1 MQLKVYEEAEKSF
14 DSIFLILDVGGL
26 DPKLDRILE
35 LKNERVSNSERTPEI
50 VVVDAKRKPS
60 ASKR

>member
-1 MQLKVYEEAEKSF
+1 MQLKVYEEAERSF

-26 DPKLDRILE
+26 GQKLNRILE
-35 LKNERVSNSERTPEI
+35 LKNERASNSERTPEI
-50 VVVDAKRKPS
+50 VVVDAKQKPS

>member
-1 MQLKVYEEAEKSF
+1 LAK
-14 DSIFLILDVGGL
+14 G
-26 DPKLDRILE
+26 
-35 LKNERVSNSERTPEI
+35 ERAADI

>member
-1 MQLKVYEEAEKSF
+1 VKCGREQTEEAL
-14 DSIFLILDVGGL
+14 FLIIDVGKMGT
-26 DPKLDRILE
+26 KLTRI
-35 LKNERVSNSERTPEI
+35 KKIQAERLVAGERAADI